1 MQNIAICPRLNLNA
15 VYRPQYQNQR
25 SLNVELNAMHYRQL
39 LGTKLVSQVPTKRLS
54 DLPRI
59 KIYQSSAI

>member
-1 MQNIAICPRLNLNA
+1 MQNIAVYPRLNLNA
-15 VYRPQYQNQR
+15 VYRPLYQNQR
-25 SLNVELNAMHYRQL
+25 SLNVKLNAMHHKQL
-39 LGTKLVSQVPTKRLS
+39 PVTKLVSQVPTKRLS